1 MQKYDLA
8 RGLFFRT
15 LSNGGDGLPRRHW
28 SRNWIY
34 YGYRTACAGIPIAT
48 SRGRHAPRP
57 SKLIRSN
64 LFQRKLGV
72 VITNRIRISNILST
86 RNLIFSAQRKR
97 TKKKLYPTISYPKK
111 ASPIVHRRTI
121 SKSVSFSSCKKS
133 RKHIC

>member
-1 MQKYDLA
+1 MA
-8 RGLFFRT
+8 ATVCRAVTG
-15 LSNGGDGLPRRHW
+15 
-28 SRNWIY
+28 
-34 YGYRTACAGIPIAT
+34 AGIGFTTATGQRAPVSPIAT

-72 VITNRIRISNILST
+72 VIITNRIRISNILST

-121 SKSVSFSSCKKS
+121 SKLVSFSSCKKS